1 MSGEEICFL
10 SATELAQRIRRREL
24 SAREVMEAHLV
35 QIERINPTVNA
46 IVTLAA
52 EQALARADDADRALA
67 RREDPGPLHGLPV
80 GVKDLVHTKGIRTT
94 YGSPIYSDFVPDADA
109 LIVER
114 EKAAGAIIVGK
125 TNTPE
130 FGAGGNTFNTVF
142 GETLNP
148 YDLARTCGG
157 SSGGAAVALACGM
170 LPLADGSDLGGSLRG
185 PAAFC
190 NVVGF
195 RPSPGRVPVWPTRTG
210 WWTLSVQGPMART
223 VADIALFLTALAG
236 PDARSPISIQEP
248 GSLFSRPLDRD
259 FKGVSIAWSRNLGY
273 LPVDPVITA
282 VCDAQRSVFTDL
294 GCRVEDAQ
302 PDLAG
307 ATEVFSV
314 LRAWKFA
321 LDREDDLR
329 RHRALIKDT
338 VIWNTEKG
346 LELDGPTVGR
356 AEAKRTEIYH
366 RVREFMDRY
375 EFLVLPTNPV
385 PPFPV
390 KQPYITEVNGIPM
403 GNYVEGGALRHTI
416 SITGQPV
423 ISVPCGFTPEGHP
436 VGLQIVGRP
445 NRDFDVLQLTHAFEQ
460 STRFYRNRPPL
471 AGGPEH
477 ASS

>member
-1 MSGEEICFL
+1 MSETELCFL
-10 SATELAQRIRRREL
+10 TARELAHRIRNREV
-24 SAREVMEAHLV
+24 SAREVMEAHLG
-35 QIERINPTVNA
+35 QIEKVNPTVNA
-46 IVTLAA
+46 IVTLVADKA
-52 EQALARADDADRALA
+52 LEQAESADRKLMRGEATGCLF
-67 RREDPGPLHGLPV
+67 GLPV
-80 GVKDLVHTKGIRTT
+80 GVKDLVHTRGIRTT
-94 YGSPIYSDFVPDADA
+94 YGSPIYEAFVPDDDA

-114 EKAAGAIIVGK
+114 EKAAGAIILGK

-130 FGAGGNTFNTVF
+130 FGAGGNTFNQVF

-148 YDLARTCGG
+148 YDLTRTCGG

-195 RPSPGRVPVWPTRTG
+195 RPSPGRVPVWPTRMG

-223 VADIALFLTALAG
+223 VGDVALFLAAIAG
-236 PDARSPISIQEP
+236 PDPRSPISIQEP
-248 GSLFSRPLDRD
+248 GSLFGRPLDRD
-259 FKGVSIAWSRNLGY
+259 FKGVRVAWSRNLGY
-273 LPVDPVITA
+273 LPVEPVITA
-282 VCDAQRSVFTDL
+282 VCDSQRSVFEDL
-294 GCRVEDAQ
+294 GCRVDDAQ
-302 PDLAG
+302 PDFTD
-307 ATEVFSV
+307 ATEVFNV

-321 LDREDDLR
+321 LERQDDLR
-329 RHRALIKDT
+329 RHRDLLKDT

-346 LELDGPTVGR
+346 LRLDGPTVAR

-366 RVREFMDRY
+366 RVRQFMEHY

-390 KQPYITEVNGIPM
+390 KQPYITQVNGIPM

-416 SITGQPV
+416 TITGLPV
-423 ISVPCGFTPEGHP
+423 ISVPCGFTPEGLP

-445 NRDFDVLQLTHAFEQ
+445 NRDFEVLQLAHAFEQ
-460 STRFYRNRPPL
+460 ATRFHKQLPPVVV
-471 AGGPEH
+471 EH
-477 ASS
+477 G